1 MSTVIV
7 LDDDSR
13 AFNCFREQMVA
24 MIHGVFNNSLF
35 AKVTI
40 FFYLFNSFE
49 QRDFVKF
56 LNFKVVDTAILV
68 VQFLKCFV

>member
-7 LDDDSR
+7 LDDDLR

-24 MIHGVFNNSLF
+24 MIHGVFNNSR
-35 AKVTI
+35 VVCQGNR
-40 FFYLFNSFE
+40 FFISFNSFE

-56 LNFKVVDTAILV
+56 LNFKVVDILL
-68 VQFLKCFV
+68 F